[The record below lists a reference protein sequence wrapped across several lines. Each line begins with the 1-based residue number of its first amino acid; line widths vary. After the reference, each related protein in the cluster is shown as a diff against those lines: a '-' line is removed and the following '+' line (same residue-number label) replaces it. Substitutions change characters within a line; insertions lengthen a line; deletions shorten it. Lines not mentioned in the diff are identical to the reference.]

1 MKTKKL
7 TTLGLSVALALILSY
22 LESLLPPLMAVP
34 GVKVGL
40 PNIVILFLLY
50 RYGWKEAGAV
60 SLIRLLLSAA
70 LFTGF
75 VAFFYGLAGAVLSLA
90 GSALLKRSDRFSPL
104 GVSVAGGVLH
114 NLGQIALAALILES
128 GYLFAYLPVLLLS
141 GTLAGALVG
150 LLGHPQGVRGRTDA
164 PAGAAC
170 PGTRAAGGGPGQE
183 RERAQ
188 CGQQE
193 GQDPVHR
200 PPGRPLSLP
209 RRGPI
214 GVVRDRHEKGPGVHH
229 QPGPVYEAYLT
240 SARRMR
246 MPARRP
252 TTAPA
257 TVPERSSTG
266 K

>member
-22 LESLLPPLMAVP
+22 VESLLPPLMAVP
-34 GVKVGL
+34 GVKMGL

-114 NLGQIALAALILES
+114 NLGQIAFAALVLDS
-128 GYLFAYLPVLLLS
+128 GYIFAYLPVLLLS
-141 GTLAGALVG
+141 GTMAGALVG
-150 LLGHPQGVRGRTDA
+150 LL
-164 PAGAAC
+164 AAILLR
-170 PGTRAAGGGPGQE
+170 RA
-183 RERAQ
+183 
-188 CGQQE
+188 
-193 GQDPVHR
+193 D
-200 PPGRPLSLP
+200 
-209 RRGPI
+209 I
-214 GVVRDRHEKGPGVHH
+214 K
-229 QPGPVYEAYLT
+229 
-240 SARRMR
+240 
-246 MPARRP
+246 
-252 TTAPA
+252 
-257 TVPERSSTG
+257 
-266 K
+266 

>member
-1 MKTKKL
+1 MKTRKL

-22 LESLLPPLMAVP
+22 VESLLPPLVAVP

-141 GTLAGALVG
+141 GTLAGILI
-150 LLGHPQGVRGRTDA
+150 
-164 PAGAAC
+164 
-170 PGTRAAGGGPGQE
+170 
-183 RERAQ
+183 
-188 CGQQE
+188 
-193 GQDPVHR
+193 
-200 PPGRPLSLP
+200 
-209 RRGPI
+209 RRGDI
-214 GVVRDRHEKGPGVHH
+214 
-229 QPGPVYEAYLT
+229 Q
-240 SARRMR
+240 
-246 MPARRP
+246 
-252 TTAPA
+252 
-257 TVPERSSTG
+257 
-266 K
+266 

>member
-128 GYLFAYLPVLLLS
+128 GYIFAYLPVLLLS

-150 LLGHPQGVRGRTDA
+150 LL
-164 PAGAAC
+164 AGI
-170 PGTRAAGGGPGQE
+170 
-183 RERAQ
+183 
-188 CGQQE
+188 
-193 GQDPVHR
+193 
-200 PPGRPLSLP
+200 LI
-209 RRGPI
+209 RR
-214 GVVRDRHEKGPGVHH
+214 RDI
-229 QPGPVYEAYLT
+229 Q
-240 SARRMR
+240 
-246 MPARRP
+246 
-252 TTAPA
+252 
-257 TVPERSSTG
+257 
-266 K
+266 

>member
-1 MKTKKL
+1 MRTKKL
-7 TTLGLSVALALILSY
+7 TTLSLCVALALILSY
-22 LESLLPPLMAVP
+22 VESLLPPLMAVP

-70 LFTGF
+70 LLTGF

-150 LLGHPQGVRGRTDA
+150 LL
-164 PAGAAC
+164 AGI
-170 PGTRAAGGGPGQE
+170 
-183 RERAQ
+183 
-188 CGQQE
+188 
-193 GQDPVHR
+193 
-200 PPGRPLSLP
+200 LI
-209 RRGPI
+209 RRGDI
-214 GVVRDRHEKGPGVHH
+214 R
-229 QPGPVYEAYLT
+229 
-240 SARRMR
+240 
-246 MPARRP
+246 
-252 TTAPA
+252 
-257 TVPERSSTG
+257 
-266 K
+266 